1 MGEEACSQ
9 RREHWGPCAI
19 AWLSHQKK
27 KKKTHKK
34 QSEIRDLIKLK
45 NQRLIK
51 ICIHAKN
58 VADGVVFSL
67 DCKRRRV
74 DYLRVPLVRDPVI
87 FEQKRSEG

>member
-1 MGEEACSQ
+1 MRKLVASEENIGVPVQ
-9 RREHWGPCAI
+9 LPDYHT
-19 AWLSHQKK
+19 KK
-27 KKKTHKK
+27 NKKTHKK

>member
-1 MGEEACSQ
+1 MRKLVASEENIGVPVQ
-9 RREHWGPCAI
+9 LPDYHT
-19 AWLSHQKK
+19 QK

>member
-1 MGEEACSQ
+1 MRKLVASEENIGVPVQ
-9 RREHWGPCAI
+9 LPDYHT
-19 AWLSHQKK
+19 

-34 QSEIRDLIKLK
+34 QSEIRGLIKLK

>member
-1 MGEEACSQ
+1 MRKLVASEENIGVPVQ
-9 RREHWGPCAI
+9 LPDYHT
-19 AWLSHQKK
+19 QKK
-27 KKKTHKK
+27 KKPHKK

>member
-1 MGEEACSQ
+1 MRKLVASEENIGVPVQ
-9 RREHWGPCAI
+9 LPDYHT
-19 AWLSHQKK
+19 QK

-45 NQRLIK
+45 NQSLIK

>member
-1 MGEEACSQ
+1 MRKLVASEENIGVPVQ
-9 RREHWGPCAI
+9 LPDYHT
-19 AWLSHQKK
+19 QK
-27 KKKTHKK
+27 KKKTHKS

-74 DYLRVPLVRDPVI
+74 DYLRVPLIRDPVI